1 MYIKTLELNPS
12 DFFAQYNLGNIHLNR
27 VIEDHKVVQDIVD
40 AKEYNA
46 ALDKGYGEIRSCNSL
61 FRKSIGIKS

>member
-1 MYIKTLELNPS
+1 MVPNKSLSVYEMCIRDRS
-12 DFFAQYNLGNIHLNR
+12 DFFAQYKLGNIHLNR

-46 ALDKGYGEIRSCNSL
+46 A
-61 FRKSIGIKS
+61 